1 MPLTPSL
8 LAKISADIPHL
19 TFSPA
24 EDFLWSPAE
33 NTVYFSVEGDTA
45 DALLLHEL
53 AHGLLD
59 HHEYAQDISL
69 LSLEMQ
75 AWEKARELAA
85 EYDVPM
91 NEEDIQDHL
100 DTYREWL
107 HARSTCPEC
116 EATGYEEKPRQYRCI
131 ACTHTWRVNEART
144 CGLKRYATK
153 ETP

>member
-8 LAKISADIPHL
+8 LAKISTDISHL
-19 TFSPA
+19 TFRSA
-24 EDFLWSPAE
+24 EDFLWSPTE
-33 NTVYFSVEGDTA
+33 KTVYYRADGDTA

-53 AHGLLD
+53 AHGLLN

-75 AWEKARELAA
+75 AWEKARELATLYEVA
-85 EYDVPM
+85 M

-107 HARSTCPEC
+107 HARSTCPDC
-116 EATGYEEKPRQYRCI
+116 EAIGYEEKPRQYRCI
-131 ACTHTWRVNEART
+131 ACTHIWRVNEART
-144 CGLKRYATK
+144 CGLKRYNTK